1 MSTVHHGA
9 LDYGE
14 LAELGV
20 TPEAVIDF
28 SSNCNPWGPPPA
40 VIDALRT
47 LPAAALARYPD
58 RHCLALREKLATLH
72 QIDPSWIGV
81 GNGSAEVIW
90 GLARAR
96 LKEGDIAVV
105 IGPTFGEYAAASA
118 ACGAQIVMING
129 YNDPRCSGNGLHLPS
144 VLCRGKPLHHKKP
157 SEVSSQKIGVN
168 STQTRQVLETCWV
181 FPRIIE
187 YVPSEVKIIW
197 LCNPNN
203 PTGHLWSADEIAGLR
218 DHYPA
223 ATIVIDEAYLPFVPD
238 ATATPPDEGTVI
250 LRSLTKD
257 FGMAG
262 IRLGYLLASAEQV
275 AQVKALLPPW
285 SVSATA
291 QAAGL
296 AAMDALKWREETLA
310 MVRQASISLR
320 TALRAQGWRLHE
332 GAVPFFLLH
341 TDNGAALRA
350 KLLQKGLVVRD
361 CASFGLPEWVR
372 IAPQRPEENQR
383 LLKALTPPTLSFPA
397 CGM

>member
-72 QIDPSWIGV
+72 QIDPSWVGV

-118 ACGAQIVMING
+118 ACGAQMVMING
-129 YNDPRCSGNGLHLPS
+129 YNDLRCSGNGLHLPS
-144 VLCRGKPLHHKKP
+144 VLCRGLPWHHKK
-157 SEVSSQKIGVN
+157 
-168 STQTRQVLETCWV
+168 
-181 FPRIIE
+181 
-187 YVPSEVKIIW
+187 PSEVKIIW

-203 PTGHLWSADEIAGLR
+203 PTGDLWSADEIAGLR

-238 ATATPPDEGTVI
+238 ATATPPDERTVI

-372 IAPQRPEENQR
+372 IAPQRPEENER
-383 LLKALTPPTLSFPA
+383 LLKALTPPAPLSQ
-397 CGM
+397 